1 MENENKKRIRISVRN
16 LVEFILRSG
25 DIDNRVAG
33 NDKEAMQAGSRLHR
47 KIQARMGSEYT
58 PEVPL
63 KIELEYDL
71 FSISVEGRADG
82 IIVRED
88 GVTIDEIKGVYA
100 DISSISEPIFVH
112 KAQAMCYA
120 YIYARDKQLEQI
132 QVQMTYCNLDT
143 ENMIQ
148 FTDIFLF
155 RDIEEWFQ
163 NLIDEYYKW
172 AEFSHFAKA
181 EREQSVKNLEFPFQ
195 YREGQKE
202 LAVSVYRSIQRQKM
216 LFIQAPTGVGKTMS
230 TIFPAVKSMGEGLG
244 DKLFYLTAKT
254 ITRTVAEE
262 AFRVLR
268 NQDLKFRT
276 VTITAK
282 EKLCCMEEMDC
293 NPVHCPYAMGHFDR
307 VNDAVYEL
315 VTHEFDITR
324 DIIKSYAEKYNVC
337 PFELSLDVSNWVDG
351 IICDYNYVFDPN
363 VQLKRYFSDGIQ
375 GDYIFLVDE
384 AHNLVDR
391 AREMYSADLYKE
403 SFLSGKKIV
412 TSKSPKLAKL
422 LDGCNKDFLEFK
434 RECDTYLIVP
444 NVGTLVI
451 KLMRIL
457 AELESFLEEFR
468 DFEQRDELLELY
480 FEIRNFLNIHER
492 LDDNYRIYAEL
503 VEDGRFRIRLYCV
516 NPSGNLQECL
526 KKGNSTIFF
535 SATLL
540 PVQYYKELLS
550 GNLEDYAFYV
560 KSPFSQQKR
569 LLISAADVSSRYT
582 RRNRTEYVKYCNYI
596 RTIIETK
603 PGNYMVFF
611 PSYQMMQNVYDIAC
625 EEGIDDLAEIRL
637 QSSNMDEAGR
647 EEFLQFFETTGG
659 KSFLGLCVLGGIFSE
674 GIDLKNDRLIGSI
687 IIGTGLPQICTE
699 RQILK
704 EYFESHGKNGFDY
717 AYRYPGINKV
727 LQAAGRVIRT
737 HEDTGVIALL
747 DDRFLERQNQALF
760 PREWDDCLNVNRMNV
775 ETVLKEFWISQN
787 PELNIEIDNQ

>member
-403 SFLSGKKIV
+403 SFLSSKKIV

-647 EEFLQFFETTGG
+647 EEFLQFFETTGD